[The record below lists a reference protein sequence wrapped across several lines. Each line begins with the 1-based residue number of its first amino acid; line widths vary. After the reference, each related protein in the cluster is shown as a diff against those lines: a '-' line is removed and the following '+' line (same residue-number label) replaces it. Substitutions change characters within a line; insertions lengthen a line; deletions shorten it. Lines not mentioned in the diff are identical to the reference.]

1 MRGVD
6 FGLLETREHNALY
19 YGIKVLSMKKV
30 LVIDD
35 SRTIRTLCERI
46 FQGLDD
52 KVLTADSAASAR
64 AVIASESPDVVIVD
78 YTLPDTDS
86 YELMAS
92 LRSTTR
98 VIALGGTY
106 AEFDPDKARAH
117 GAMGVLIKPFKT
129 ADFFDT
135 IEAVMAQDI
144 VADQAVEATPESVV
158 PHEPVISHPRSR
170 RSTR

>member
-129 ADFFDT
+129 ADFFIAYSMQT
-135 IEAVMAQDI
+135 HIMLAK
-144 VADQAVEATPESVV
+144 T
-158 PHEPVISHPRSR
+158 
-170 RSTR
+170 

>member
-35 SRTIRTLCERI
+35 SA
-46 FQGLDD
+46 
-52 KVLTADSAASAR
+52 LTAASAASAR
-64 AVIASESPDVVIVD
+64 AVVASEAPDVVIGD

-92 LRSTTR
+92 LRSTTHS
-98 VIALGGTY
+98 ASAGSPPL
-106 AEFDPDKARAH
+106 
-117 GAMGVLIKPFKT
+117 
-129 ADFFDT
+129 
-135 IEAVMAQDI
+135 Q
-144 VADQAVEATPESVV
+144 
-158 PHEPVISHPRSR
+158 SR
-170 RSTR
+170 